1 MNVRTFGEADMSLW
15 AGRGEVG
22 EPGFELTNQEE
33 EAQQGKRQWKERQKE
48 DGEEGE
54 EGREVDGWDEEKQ
67 EENGDMTK
75 NIKHSIEKWNG
86 KKKHN
91 NKKEKKEK

>member
-15 AGRGEVG
+15 AGRGEFG

-54 EGREVDGWDEEKQ
+54 EGREVDGWDEEEQ
-67 EENGDMTK
+67 EENGQMTK
-75 NIKHSIEKWNG
+75 NIKHSMGMVGRSKTTRRR
-86 KKKHN
+86 KKDK
-91 NKKEKKEK
+91 